1 MFVWKPANPGFEL
14 YRMKSNWSSS
24 NDGMYQS
31 LLPPLTNWSA
41 YFEAFWVVVSF
52 GRAAMTASVLA

>member
-1 MFVWKPANPGFEL
+1 
-14 YRMKSNWSSS
+14 MKSNWSSS